1 MGERTKFKIEAV
13 FETDIGV
20 SNIETGEKYTLTLG
34 KKVNKSE
41 LVIGTVYEG
50 LVNAN
55 YLNFVF
61 RNTNKEEKKVEQRKE
76 EKVVIPKAPEVP
88 KSVWNDKSDDILA
101 QSTLKIA
108 TEIVIAVY
116 GQKTSL
122 ENIKGMHRDIF
133 NYMKNKEYLLDKNV
147 ALAQKVLIEAG
158 LKKDTSDEIPIID
171 LEDDDI

>member
-20 SNIETGEKYTLTLG
+20 SNIETGDKYTLTLG

-88 KSVWNDKSDDILA
+88 KSVWNDK
-101 QSTLKIA
+101 
-108 TEIVIAVY
+108 
-116 GQKTSL
+116 
-122 ENIKGMHRDIF
+122 
-133 NYMKNKEYLLDKNV
+133 
-147 ALAQKVLIEAG
+147 
-158 LKKDTSDEIPIID
+158 
-171 LEDDDI
+171 

>member
-34 KKVNKSE
+34 KKVIKSE
-41 LVIGTVYEG
+41 LVIGNIYEG
-50 LVNAN
+50 YVNSN

-61 RNTNKEEKKVEQRKE
+61 KKDEKKVEQRKE

-88 KSVWNDKSDDILA
+88 KSVWNDTKQDDILA

-108 TEIVIAVY
+108 TEIAITSM
-116 GQKTSL
+116 GNKISL
-122 ENIKGMHRDIF
+122 EAVKGFHREIF
-133 NYMKNKEYLLDKNV
+133 NYMKTKEYLIDVN
-147 ALAQKVLIEAG
+147 KVLADKILKEAG
-158 LKKDTSDEIPIID
+158 VKKDTSEEIPTID